1 MKQIIRLTESDLH
14 KIIKASVN
22 KILRESEWYDHHDPD
37 YKGGEEHISNE
48 IERRKERKRDN
59 AFDEY
64 LNSKN

>member
-37 YKGGEEHISNE
+37 YMGGEKHISNA
-48 IERRKERKRDN
+48 IEMGKEGKRDN

-64 LNSKN
+64 LNPKN